1 MPASGP
7 SRNSCTRHAGC
18 SHRSVTQSTVK
29 ARESPDRSRPRP
41 RRSGHPHPSGMITV
55 KPADGA
61 VPPPPVL
68 QSPGQRD
75 DAGDNL
81 PGWRAPAVTIS
92 SSGR

>member
-1 MPASGP
+1 
-7 SRNSCTRHAGC
+7 
-18 SHRSVTQSTVK
+18 
-29 ARESPDRSRPRP
+29 
-41 RRSGHPHPSGMITV
+41 MITV

-68 QSPGQRD
+68 QSAGKRD

-81 PGWRAPAVTIS
+81 PGWKAPAVTIS